1 MPLKQGHGTVKP
13 EISVVLGIGVG
24 VAAVAGL
31 AAAGAVGVAGML
43 AVGVA
48 SGLRNSKPAL
58 RPEDVKWDSEGRIEN
73 WTQALKIMQQGVR
86 FHSVNYIKE
95 FIFPT
100 VFRLPT
106 LSTLLLSFSRFLTL
120 INLYPHFLL
129 QGVAPHFRAEMW
141 PFLLGVYSPT
151 TTTSERTAELT
162 RLKNLYTK
170 LVFICKELDKG
181 IDDAKKTQDA
191 SIARAKARA
200 GGASAVPPSPEKVP
214 LPGNLAAFA
223 ESHRIIVMDAVRTD
237 VRIQPS
243 DAASSGTA
251 AKNSIRTTHTRN
263 GGDGGGSYPRSAS
276 NNTPGIH
283 NTTDTPLVPR
293 ITVLP
298 VSVGEGLPELMF
310 VDPPQPDPVEA
321 VASGQLPVWR
331 SDLAASTIDNA
342 THVTPSAR
350 RIMMRLVNILS
361 AYSAHD
367 PETGYCQGMSDL
379 AAAFVQLIENDAL
392 AFACFERLMRDARR
406 NFRHDETGIRTQL
419 NKVASI
425 LSDTDPALHSKLEN
439 LGSADCM
446 FAYRMVLVM
455 LRRELLLGEALTLWE
470 VKWALEA
477 GIAAEL
483 EAHAMNSS
491 GSGGLGGGSS
501 GSGSLS
507 NAAAAAVAAV
517 NISSGAGTDSVS
529 PLAATVASIDAAT
542 KAVVAESKI
551 NNNSRSKFGGG
562 GGGALGKTSVKALFG
577 GAPGGSSS
585 GSARQLNMS
594 TSGGGN
600 NSSNSTQQQHQ
611 HQQQQAAASP
621 DFILHFVAAA
631 VRAQR
636 TKIIYDCSDG
646 DDVLRLFNSV
656 KIDFWTALAQ
666 ARKQQKAYSQGIA
679 VLQRL

>member
-1 MPLKQGHGTVKP
+1 
-13 EISVVLGIGVG
+13 
-24 VAAVAGL
+24 
-31 AAAGAVGVAGML
+31 
-43 AVGVA
+43 
-48 SGLRNSKPAL
+48 
-58 RPEDVKWDSEGRIEN
+58 
-73 WTQALKIMQQGVR
+73 MQQG
-86 FHSVNYIKE
+86 
-95 FIFPT
+95 
-100 VFRLPT
+100 
-106 LSTLLLSFSRFLTL
+106 
-120 INLYPHFLL
+120 
-129 QGVAPHFRAEMW
+129 GVAPHFRAEMW
-141 PFLLGVYSPT
+141 PFLLGVYSPNA
-151 TTTSERTAELT
+151 TTSERIAELT

-170 LVFICKELDKG
+170 LVFICKELDKC
-181 IDDAKKTQDA
+181 INDAKKTQDA
-191 SIARAKARA
+191 SIARARARA

-223 ESHRIIVMDAVRTD
+223 EAHRIIVMDAVRTD
-237 VRIQPS
+237 LRVQPS
-243 DAASSGTA
+243 DAAPAKSSI
-251 AKNSIRTTHTRN
+251 SRTYTRN
-263 GGDGGGSYPRSAS
+263 SGGGGGGGLGTNPRAAGNSTTS
-276 NNTPGIH
+276 TNS
-283 NTTDTPLVPR
+283 TTDTPVVPR

-298 VSVGEGLPELMF
+298 VSVGEGLPELML

-342 THVTPSAR
+342 THITPSAR

-392 AFACFERLMRDARR
+392 AFGCFERLMRDARR
-406 NFRHDETGIRTQL
+406 NFRHDETGIRMQL

-425 LSDTDPALHSKLEN
+425 LSDTDPTLHNTLEK

-455 LRRELLLGEALTLWE
+455 LRRELPLGEALTLWE

-483 EAHAMNSS
+483 EANAMNSS
-491 GSGGLGGGSS
+491 GSGGVG
-501 GSGSLS
+501 
-507 NAAAAAVAAV
+507 
-517 NISSGAGTDSVS
+517 DSAS

-542 KAVVAESKI
+542 KAAVAESKI
-551 NNNSRSKFGGG
+551 NNNSRSKVSGGG
-562 GGGALGKTSVKALFG
+562 GGVPGKGPVKTLFG
-577 GAPGGSSS
+577 GGSSS
-585 GSARQLNMS
+585 GSGRQLNTS

-600 NSSNSTQQQHQ
+600 SSNNFTQQ
-611 HQQQQAAASP
+611 QQQQAATSP

-636 TKIIYDCSDG
+636 NKIIYDCSEG

-666 ARKQQKAYSQGIA
+666 ARKQQKAYSQGMA

>member
-1 MPLKQGHGTVKP
+1 
-13 EISVVLGIGVG
+13 
-24 VAAVAGL
+24 
-31 AAAGAVGVAGML
+31 
-43 AVGVA
+43 
-48 SGLRNSKPAL
+48 
-58 RPEDVKWDSEGRIEN
+58 
-73 WTQALKIMQQGVR
+73 
-86 FHSVNYIKE
+86 
-95 FIFPT
+95 
-100 VFRLPT
+100 
-106 LSTLLLSFSRFLTL
+106 
-120 INLYPHFLL
+120 
-129 QGVAPHFRAEMW
+129 MW

-151 TTTSERTAELT
+151 TTTAERAAGLT

-181 IDDAKKTQDA
+181 ISDAKKRQDA

-200 GGASAVPPSPEKVP
+200 GGASAVPPSPEKVL

-223 ESHRIIVMDAVRTD
+223 EAHRIIVMDAVRTD
-237 VRIQPS
+237 VRVQPS
-243 DAASSGTA
+243 DVAPAVSA
-251 AKNSIRTTHTRN
+251 AKSSIRTTDMRNSSN
-263 GGDGGGSYPRSAS
+263 GGTYPKSTCNS
-276 NNTPGIH
+276 
-283 NTTDTPLVPR
+283 TTNSTTNSTMDTPIVPR

-310 VDPPQPDPVEA
+310 VDPPQPDPVAA

-331 SDLAASTIDNA
+331 SDLAASTIDGA

-425 LSDTDPALHSKLEN
+425 LSDTDPTLHDKLEK

-455 LRRELLLGEALTLWE
+455 LRRELPLGEALTLWE

-477 GIAAEL
+477 GMAAEL
-483 EAHAMNSS
+483 EAATMHSG
-491 GSGGLGGGSS
+491 GSGGAGNGS

-517 NISSGAGTDSVS
+517 DISADAGTDSVS

-542 KAVVAESKI
+542 KAAVAESKV
-551 NNNSRSKFGGG
+551 NNIGRSKVN
-562 GGGALGKTSVKALFG
+562 GGGALGKTSAKALFG
-577 GAPGGSSS
+577 GAPAGSSS
-585 GSARQLNMS
+585 GSGRQLNTS
-594 TSGGGN
+594 ISGGGN
-600 NSSNSTQQQHQ
+600 STNNFT
-611 HQQQQAAASP
+611 QQQQAAASP

-636 TKIIYDCSDG
+636 NKIIYDCSEG

-666 ARKQQKAYSQGIA
+666 ARKQQKAYSQGMA

>member
-48 SGLRNSKPAL
+48 SGLRNAKPAL

-73 WTQALKIMQQGVR
+73 WTQALKIMQQG
-86 FHSVNYIKE
+86 
-95 FIFPT
+95 
-100 VFRLPT
+100 
-106 LSTLLLSFSRFLTL
+106 
-120 INLYPHFLL
+120 
-129 QGVAPHFRAEMW
+129 GVAPHFRAEMW
-141 PFLLGVYSPT
+141 PFLLGVYSPNA
-151 TTTSERTAELT
+151 TTSERIAELT

-181 IDDAKKTQDA
+181 INDAKKTQDA
-191 SIARAKARA
+191 SIARARARA

-223 ESHRIIVMDAVRTD
+223 EAHRIIVMDAVRTD
-237 VRIQPS
+237 LRVQPS
-243 DAASSGTA
+243 DAAPAKSSI
-251 AKNSIRTTHTRN
+251 SRTYTRN
-263 GGDGGGSYPRSAS
+263 SGGGGGGGLGTNPRAAGNSTTS
-276 NNTPGIH
+276 TNS
-283 NTTDTPLVPR
+283 TTDTPVVPR

-298 VSVGEGLPELMF
+298 VSVGEGLPELML

-342 THVTPSAR
+342 THITPSAR

-392 AFACFERLMRDARR
+392 AFGCFERLMRDARR
-406 NFRHDETGIRTQL
+406 NFRHDETGIRMQL

-425 LSDTDPALHSKLEN
+425 LSDTDPTLHNTLEK

-455 LRRELLLGEALTLWE
+455 LRRELPLGEALTLWE

-483 EAHAMNSS
+483 EANAMNSS
-491 GSGGLGGGSS
+491 GSGGVGGNSS

-517 NISSGAGTDSVS
+517 TISAGAGGAGTDSAS

-542 KAVVAESKI
+542 KAAVAESKI
-551 NNNSRSKFGGG
+551 NNNSRSKVSGGG
-562 GGGALGKTSVKALFG
+562 GGVPGKGPVKTLFG
-577 GAPGGSSS
+577 GGSSS
-585 GSARQLNMS
+585 GSGRQLNTS

-600 NSSNSTQQQHQ
+600 SSNNFTQQ
-611 HQQQQAAASP
+611 QQQQAATSP

-636 TKIIYDCSDG
+636 NKIIYDCSEG

-666 ARKQQKAYSQGIA
+666 ARKQQKAYSQGMA